1 MASELLKNRALM
13 QRLKEPDIP
22 QVDFSLQSTGFEELI
37 TLPEPK
43 PPELLD
49 IQEDN
54 RKGRLLESLNKI
66 GGRLEDTSL
75 DFINRNEMAIGGG
88 LFSGTDLGTREGFAG
103 IRYNKKSLGGEGNE
117 YIKTFETKGGEKR
130 YFLEFSRGGVNRKF
144 TAPFTPEGLKKVKQK
159 RKEVIEEFESKGLT
173 EKSIKKL
180 KNPPNPNKPWRYR
193 QSVRGNQ
200 SIYKYFATEAEAKAA
215 QNKVLEGREE
225 ARFKPITKDEKNIIK
240 GEFKKN
246 PNMAKVARDTG
257 ISVKRVEKAVD
268 ELGLELPESY
278 LNKQNNLDYVKKNY
292 GKKARTTMAKEL
304 FPDLPLSTS
313 DPRVGNIVSKLADE
327 KQIRLVPSAMVEE
340 VREKYGFNPDEQK
353 KKVQEERVKAIKKFS
368 VKGFEDKMQGTKAIQ
383 KSHMDDL
390 YSQLVTSET
399 LGYSPQKINQQI
411 LVGVDPYLNTL
422 YKKREKL
429 LKNKPKGYEKLVE
442 EINQKGMDVAA
453 ATKGYKSFNVMQPD
467 GSSYQYGVDASKT
480 IDPTGQLEGK
490 SLQEL
495 AGDNKNFKGKKVLE
509 EMIPDPEK
517 KFLFEQNKKYVM
529 QAQAKVTNKQMT
541 EIAKQ
546 LESFGFK
553 CNLANGTSCNNPMA
567 YLDDIKKQQTLA
579 KGSGNA
585 AANAVKKLSAG
596 KTIMR
601 EFIGPAALGFE
612 LAAAIPI
619 TYLGYKAG
627 LPPARIVADATYG
640 LFGDTEKARLKKE
653 AVKAGIDTTEIQKS
667 LDFEKASGAMQTL
680 AQQEDEFRG
689 PDDEMLFPQQYEKGE
704 EDFYKAVGAFR
715 DKAGNISKDVY
726 KKFGSQLQQ
735 LRDYIAQTDA
745 DTAAERSSRVAN
757 FGIGDYIDFNS
768 GGRVNY
774 SNGSDGTALAIE
786 ESLEAFQRY
795 LKAGGKLGYKDFIA
809 LGNEGVSKFFNAGGR
824 VGFADG
830 PDNPKRRTFIKV
842 MAGIASLPIL
852 GKFFKGAKTAKVV
865 KLANTTT
872 NMPDWFPAFVD
883 NAFAK
888 GIGKKIDA
896 DITELEIPELP
907 GVKVQAHDDGR
918 IMVEGKNAYGEPYE
932 INYTPPGYEVV
943 DEATGKTV
951 KTPGEFEANDTVYYR
966 TGDPREIDYDV
977 DYTSVKNVDDILG
990 GNSTELEGFAKGT
1003 KETKITKGQRAVD
1016 EADGRLDV
1024 DEGPDIDLSD
1034 YDND

>member
-1 MASELLKNRALM
+1 MKIAEYNEMMAYLTR
-13 QRLKEPDIP
+13 
-22 QVDFSLQSTGFEELI
+22 
-37 TLPEPK
+37 PEPEVLPQPK
-43 PPELLD
+43 PQELLD

-54 RKGRLLESLNKI
+54 RIERQQDTIDKARPFLMDESV
-66 GGRLEDTSL
+66 
-75 DFINRNEMAIGGG
+75 DFIERNEMAIGGG

-159 RKEVIEEFESKGLT
+159 RKEVIEEFESKGFQ
-173 EKSIKKL
+173 EKSIRKL
-180 KNPPNPNKPWRYR
+180 KNPPNSKKPWRYMR
-193 QSVRGNQ
+193 RKSDNTAEY
-200 SIYKYFATEAEAKAA
+200 SYYASEAEAKAA

-240 GEFKKN
+240 AEFKKN

-292 GKKARTTMAKEL
+292 GKKTRTTMAKKL

-313 DPRVGNIVSKLADE
+313 DSRVGNIVSKLADE
-327 KQIRLVPSAMVEE
+327 KQIKLVPGAMVEE

-353 KKVQEERVKAIKKFS
+353 KKVQEERVKAEKKFS
-368 VKGFEDKMQGTKAIQ
+368 VKGFEDKMRGTKAIQ

-399 LGYSPQKINQQI
+399 LGYSPQQINQQI
-411 LVGVDPYLNTL
+411 LDGVDPYLNTL

-467 GSSYQYGVDASKT
+467 GSSYQYGVDTSKT

-517 KFLFEQNKKYVM
+517 RFLFEQNRQNVM
-529 QAQAKVTNKQMT
+529 KSQAKVTNKQMT

-585 AANAVKKLSAG
+585 AANAAKKLSAG

-601 EFIGPAALGFE
+601 EFIGPGALGFE
-612 LAAAIPI
+612 LAAAVPI

-627 LPPARIVADATYG
+627 LPPARIIADTTYG
-640 LFGDTEKARLKKE
+640 LFGETEKARLKKE
-653 AVKAGIDTTEIQKS
+653 AVKAGIDTSEIQKS
-667 LDFEKASGAMQTL
+667 LDFEKASSKMQSL
-680 AQQEDEFRG
+680 AQQEGEFRG
-689 PDDEMLFPQQYEKGE
+689 PDDEMLFPQLYKKAE

-715 DKAGNISKDVY
+715 DKAGNVSKDVY
-726 KKFGSQLQQ
+726 QKFGSQLQQ

-745 DTAAERSSRVAN
+745 ATAAERSSKVAD
-757 FGIGDYIDFNS
+757 FGGIADYINYNS

-774 SNGSDGTALAIE
+774 SNGSDGTDLAIK
-786 ESLEAFQRY
+786 ESLEAFKRY

-830 PDNPKRRTFIKV
+830 PDDPKRRTFMKV

-852 GKFFKGAKTAKVV
+852 GKFFK
-865 KLANTTT
+865 
-872 NMPDWFPAFVD
+872 PAVPLS
-883 NAFAK
+883 
-888 GIGKKIDA
+888 KKI
-896 DITELEIPELP
+896 I
-907 GVKVQAHDDGR
+907 
-918 IMVEGKNAYGEPYE
+918 
-932 INYTPPGYEVV
+932 
-943 DEATGKTV
+943 
-951 KTPGEFEANDTVYYR
+951 
-966 TGDPREIDYDV
+966 
-977 DYTSVKNVDDILG
+977 
-990 GNSTELEGFAKGT
+990 
-1003 KETKITKGQRAVD
+1003 
-1016 EADGRLDV
+1016 
-1024 DEGPDIDLSD
+1024 
-1034 YDND
+1034 

>member
-1 MASELLKNRALM
+1 MASELLKNRALI
-13 QRLKEPDIP
+13 QRLKEPE
-22 QVDFSLQSTGFEELI
+22 VSRVKFNLASTGFEELF

-43 PPELLD
+43 PQELLD

-54 RKGRLLESLNKI
+54 RIERQQDTMDKARPFLMDESV
-66 GGRLEDTSL
+66 
-75 DFINRNEMAIGGG
+75 DFIERNEMAIGGG

-159 RKEVIEEFESKGLT
+159 RKEVIEEFESKGFQ
-173 EKSIKKL
+173 EKSIRKL
-180 KNPPNPNKPWRYR
+180 KNPPNSKKPWRYMR
-193 QSVRGNQ
+193 RKSDNTAEY
-200 SIYKYFATEAEAKAA
+200 SYYASEAEAKAA

-240 GEFKKN
+240 AEFKKN

-292 GKKARTTMAKEL
+292 GKKTRTTMAKKL

-313 DPRVGNIVSKLADE
+313 DSRVGNIVSKLADE
-327 KQIRLVPSAMVEE
+327 KQIKLVPGAMVEE

-353 KKVQEERVKAIKKFS
+353 KKVQEERVKAEKKFS
-368 VKGFEDKMQGTKAIQ
+368 VKGFEDKMRGTKAIQ

-399 LGYSPQKINQQI
+399 LGYSPQQINQQI
-411 LVGVDPYLNTL
+411 LDGVDPYLNTL

-467 GSSYQYGVDASKT
+467 GSSYQYGVDTSKT

-517 KFLFEQNKKYVM
+517 RFLFEQNRKYVM

-553 CNLANGTSCNNPMA
+553 CKLSDGTSCNNPMA

-585 AANAVKKLSAG
+585 AANAAKKLSAG

-612 LAAAIPI
+612 LAAAVPI

-627 LPPARIVADATYG
+627 LPPARIVADTTYG
-640 LFGDTEKARLKKE
+640 LFGETEKARLKKE
-653 AVKAGIDTTEIQKS
+653 AVKAGIDTSEIQKS
-667 LDFEKASGAMQTL
+667 LDFEKASSKMQSL
-680 AQQEDEFRG
+680 AQQEGEFRG
-689 PDDEMLFPQQYEKGE
+689 PDDEMLFPQLYKKAEK
-704 EDFYKAVGAFR
+704 DFYKAVGAFR
-715 DKAGNISKDVY
+715 DKAGNVSKDVY
-726 KKFGSQLQQ
+726 QKFGSQLQQ

-745 DTAAERSSRVAN
+745 DTAAERSSKVAD
-757 FGIGDYIDFNS
+757 FGGIADYINYNS
-768 GGRVNY
+768 
-774 SNGSDGTALAIE
+774 
-786 ESLEAFQRY
+786 
-795 LKAGGKLGYKDFIA
+795 
-809 LGNEGVSKFFNAGGR
+809 GGR

-830 PDNPKRRTFIKV
+830 PDNPKRRTFMKV

-896 DITELEIPELP
+896 DLTELEVPELP
-907 GVKVQAHDDGR
+907 GVKVLAHDDGR
-918 IMVEGKNAYGEPYE
+918 IRVEGKNAYDETYE
-932 INYTPPGYEVV
+932 IEYTPPGYEVV

-951 KTPGEFEANDTVYYR
+951 KTSGEFQAMDTQFRR
-966 TGDPREIDYDV
+966 TGSPDEMDYDV
-977 DYTSVKNVDDILG
+977 DYEVVKDVDDILG
-990 GNSTELEGFAKGT
+990 GNATQLEGFAKGT
-1003 KETKITKGQRAVD
+1003 NKTKETRGSNLVD
-1016 EADGRLDV
+1016 KAEADLERADV
-1024 DEGPDIDLSD
+1024 YDPYGDIDPTD
-1034 YDND
+1034 FTDD

>member
-1 MASELLKNRALM
+1 MKIAEYNEMMAYLTR
-13 QRLKEPDIP
+13 
-22 QVDFSLQSTGFEELI
+22 
-37 TLPEPK
+37 PEPEVLPQPK
-43 PPELLD
+43 PQELLD

-54 RKGRLLESLNKI
+54 RIERQQDTIDKARPFLMDESV
-66 GGRLEDTSL
+66 
-75 DFINRNEMAIGGG
+75 DFIERNEMAIGGG

-159 RKEVIEEFESKGLT
+159 RKEVIEEFESKGFQ
-173 EKSIKKL
+173 EKSIRKL
-180 KNPPNPNKPWRYR
+180 KNPPNSKKPWRYMR
-193 QSVRGNQ
+193 RKSDNTAEY
-200 SIYKYFATEAEAKAA
+200 SYYASEAEAKAA

-240 GEFKKN
+240 AEFKKN

-292 GKKARTTMAKEL
+292 GKKTRTTMAKKL

-313 DPRVGNIVSKLADE
+313 DSRVGNIVSKLADE
-327 KQIRLVPSAMVEE
+327 KQIKLVPGAMVEE

-353 KKVQEERVKAIKKFS
+353 KKVQEERVKAEKKFS
-368 VKGFEDKMQGTKAIQ
+368 VKGFEDKMRGTKAIQ

-399 LGYSPQKINQQI
+399 LGYSPQQINQQI
-411 LVGVDPYLNTL
+411 LDGVDPYLNTL

-467 GSSYQYGVDASKT
+467 GSSYQYGVDTSKT

-517 KFLFEQNKKYVM
+517 RFLFEQNRKYVM

-553 CNLANGTSCNNPMA
+553 CKLSDGTSCNNPMA
-567 YLDDIKKQQTLA
+567 YLDDIKKQQTIA

-585 AANAVKKLSAG
+585 ATNAAKKLSAG

-612 LAAAIPI
+612 LAAAVPI

-627 LPPARIVADATYG
+627 LPPARIVADTTYG
-640 LFGDTEKARLKKE
+640 LFGETEKARLKKE
-653 AVKAGIDTTEIQKS
+653 AVKAGIDTSEIQKS
-667 LDFEKASGAMQTL
+667 LDFEKASSKMQSL
-680 AQQEDEFRG
+680 AQQEGEFRG

-715 DKAGNISKDVY
+715 DKAGNVSKDVY
-726 KKFGSQLQQ
+726 QKFGSQLQQ

-745 DTAAERSSRVAN
+745 ATAAERSSKVAD
-757 FGIGDYIDFNS
+757 FGGIADYINYNS
-768 GGRVNY
+768 
-774 SNGSDGTALAIE
+774 
-786 ESLEAFQRY
+786 
-795 LKAGGKLGYKDFIA
+795 
-809 LGNEGVSKFFNAGGR
+809 GGR

-830 PDNPKRRTFIKV
+830 PDNPKRRQFMKI

-872 NMPDWFPAFVD
+872 KMPDWFPAFVD
-883 NAFAK
+883 KAFEK
-888 GIGKKIDA
+888 GIAKKIDA
-896 DITELEIPELP
+896 DLTEIEIPELP

-918 IMVEGKNAYGEPYE
+918 IRVEGKNAYNEEYYIDYE
-932 INYTPPGYEVV
+932 PPGYEVV
-943 DEATGKTV
+943 DETTGRAVKKPGDFVAT
-951 KTPGEFEANDTVYYR
+951 DTEYR
-966 TGDPREIDYDV
+966 MVSPEDYDV
-977 DYTSVKNVDDILG
+977 DGVNVDQIDDILG

-1003 KETKITKGQRAVD
+1003 GETKYTSGQKLVD
-1016 EADGRLDV
+1016 EADARGASK
-1024 DEGPDIDLSD
+1024 DESLRADINDPYGDIDPTD
-1034 YDND
+1034 FTDD